1 MTIRWTPTAL
11 RDLES
16 LHAYIA
22 EDSDEAAAAMV
33 EKILAALESVLCF
46 PGMGRKGRV
55 AGTREFVAPPFVVT
69 YQVKRGV
76 IRVEAI
82 IHGARRW
89 PESF

>member
-33 EKILAALESVLCF
+33 EKILAGLESVQRF
-46 PGMGRKGRV
+46 PGMGRKGRL
-55 AGTREFVAPPFVVT
+55 AGTREFVILPFVVT
-69 YQVKRGV
+69 YQVTEDV
-76 IRVEAI
+76 IQIEAI

-89 PESF
+89 TDSF